1 MNRNLKHLVQSKHL
15 LNVNLQH
22 YEGKGILYPMYHHHL
37 VINHLPST
45 LLQKAFSVDKAIL
58 PKEKNMS
65 VF

>member
-1 MNRNLKHLVQSKHL
+1 MNRNLKYLVQSKHL
-15 LNVNLQH
+15 LNVSLQH
-22 YEGKGILYPMYHHHL
+22 YEGKGILLPMYHHHL

-45 LLQKAFSVDKAIL
+45 LLQKDKAIQ